1 MKRGRHTYITL
12 FGVFGVF
19 GVLGTIVRF
28 EVDFGVAGG
37 LKMKL
42 FFHYESI
49 LISKSFW
56 NIHS

>member
-1 MKRGRHTYITL
+1 MTL

-42 FFHYESI
+42 FFSLEMDS
-49 LISKSFW
+49 
-56 NIHS
+56 